1 MLCIRV
7 LSCNIHVYRF
17 SFHTIINPP
26 ASIQNSTY
34 SKRVTQFPTPI
45 LIDRDHP
52 LTHPHV
58 TTQTTS
64 ELVRAD
70 PQWGSTQP
78 ISNPHLRLSSTPT
91 PTTPRQQPLRQ
102 LPPTTSQDD
111 SRVRLV
117 LGPASKSISI
127 CAGHLRHSANI
138 FNLQVR
144 QGLPRMVCSTPDPT
158 PSKRTDQ
165 RMMREMEFP
174 QRNIVWRKESR
185 TGQFVLIRSIFSRVC
200 SHRAGLIRKYGVC
213 QLQPRD

>member
-117 LGPASKSISI
+117 LPAPQVSRS
-127 CAGHLRHSANI
+127 RSAPDTCDTVLTFSTSRYGKGSREWCVPPLI
-138 FNLQVR
+138 
-144 QGLPRMVCSTPDPT
+144 LPP
-158 PSKRTDQ
+158 
-165 RMMREMEFP
+165 
-174 QRNIVWRKESR
+174 RKEPTS
-185 TGQFVLIRSIFSRVC
+185 
-200 SHRAGLIRKYGVC
+200 A
-213 QLQPRD
+213 